1 MVRRPVNPPAR
12 GWSLTLRPRDW
23 ARLEQHLFSDGD
35 EHGAVVLA
43 ERVEGPRGPRLLAT
57 QVLLAQDGVD
67 YVPGTH
73 GYRALSATFVRDA
86 ALRARAGRLAYLAF
100 HNHGGT
106 TRVGFSNVDLSSH
119 ERGYPAIR
127 RITGQT
133 VGAVV
138 CTPQAAA
145 GDLWLADGTRATLAE
160 LVVPGAQ
167 LRRLRPEPARPP
179 VGTHAE
185 FDRQARLFG
194 DLGQAC
200 FREMTVAIV
209 GLGGVGSIVAEY
221 LARLGLGHLILI
233 DDDTVEETN
242 LPRLIAAARR
252 DIGKPKV
259 DLARRNIR
267 RANPTTKVTNLQAG
281 VQEPDA
287 LGLLTA
293 ADWIFLAA
301 DTHAARHW
309 VNAIVETHLI
319 PATQMGVQVPV
330 TENGDIGRIHAGY
343 RRMTP
348 GDGCFWCCGLIKPAE
363 LAIDMAPDA
372 ERKQAQYVEKV
383 PAASV
388 ITLNG
393 ITAAQAT
400 TDFMLA
406 VTGLS
411 TAQPMHHVEFVR
423 DRTAMNT
430 VPRRDADCGWCGDSD
445 EAGERSQLAS
455 RLRTPQRTRPRG
467 WVRRLVVAVRGL
479 RRRGAGD
486 VASVDLGRVA
496 TQSRSHGGPRHE
508 QR

>member
-1 MVRRPVNPPAR
+1 MNPPAR

-23 ARLEQHLFSDGD
+23 ERLEQHLFSDGD

-43 ERVEGPRGPRLLAT
+43 ECVEGPRGPRLIGAEL
-57 QVLLAQDGVD
+57 LLAQDGVD
-67 YVPGTH
+67 YVAGTH
-73 GYRALSATFVRDA
+73 GHRALRATFVRDA
-86 ALRARAGRLAYLAF
+86 ALRARARRLAYIAF

-106 TRVGFSNVDLSSH
+106 TSVGFSSVDLDSH
-119 ERGYPAIR
+119 KRGYPAIR
-127 RITGQT
+127 RITRQT

-138 CTPQAAA
+138 CTPKAAA
-145 GDLWLADGTRATLAE
+145 GDLWLPDGTRAPLAE

-167 LRRLRPEPARPP
+167 LRRLRPEPAGPP
-179 VGTHAE
+179 VSGRAA

-194 DLGQAC
+194 DLGQSC

-221 LARLGLGHLILI
+221 LARLGVGHLVLI
-233 DDDTVEETN
+233 DNDVVEETN
-242 LPRLIAAARR
+242 LPRLIGAKRR

-267 RANPTTKVTNLQAG
+267 TANPEAKVTSLRSA
-281 VQEPDA
+281 VQDPGA
-287 LGLLTA
+287 LRLLTA

-330 TENGDIGRIHAGY
+330 APSGAVGRIHAGY
-343 RRMTP
+343 RRMSP

-363 LAIDMAPDA
+363 LAIDMAPGA
-372 ERKQAQYVEKV
+372 EREQAQYVENV

-388 ITLNG
+388 VTLNG

-455 RLRTPQRTRPRG
+455 RLRAPQRTRPRR
-467 WVRRLVVAVRGL
+467 WVGRLVVAVRRL
-479 RRRGAGD
+479 RRREVGD
-486 VASVDLGRVA
+486 VVSVDLGGFA
-496 TQSRSHGGPRHE
+496 PQSRSVGGARHE